1 MNKPNNYDNT
11 RAGGDYTPIELGGH
25 RAIIKQVEETKSRS
39 GKDMI
44 IVSIDFAQEDKQ
56 PHYFADQYKADTRDP
71 KKWPFQA
78 VSYIMAEDANGNTN
92 RSFKGFCTA
101 YEDSNG
107 VSINWGNGSQWPEQ
121 FKNRRIGVVYREEES
136 EYNGEFRIQH
146 RIAWF
151 CNDHKA
157 LDQDIPARKALRNG
171 SDSGS
176 ATASAPATNGDEWL
190 PTDFSADEL
199 PFR

>member
-11 RAGGDYTPIELGGH
+11 RTGGEYTPIELGGH
-25 RAIIKQVEETKSRS
+25 RAVIKQVEETKSRS

-44 IVSIDFAQEDKQ
+44 VVSIDFASEDKQ
-56 PHYFADQYKADTRDP
+56 PKYFEDQYKADTRDP
-71 KKWPFQA
+71 KKWPYQA

-92 RSFKGFCTA
+92 RSFKSFCTA

-107 VSINWGNGSQWPEQ
+107 ATVHWGGSDWAAQ

-136 EYNGEFRIQH
+136 DYNGEFKIQR

-151 CNDHKA
+151 CDDHKA
-157 LDQDIPARKALRNG
+157 LDQDIPARKALKNG
-171 SDSGS
+171 
-176 ATASAPATNGDEWL
+176 
-190 PTDFSADEL
+190 FSAGETATTAEQWMPMPDTDSDEL